1 MLVREVHVSIGLGR
15 EVLQQ
20 LANAMTA
27 KDLEAMEDADLQRL
41 AEQLWRWHDEALRE
55 LLKRGHVVPKQK

>member
-1 MLVREVHVSIGLGR
+1 LVREVHVSIGLGC

-20 LANAMTA
+20 LANAMTT

>member
-55 LLKRGHVVPKQK
+55 LLKRGHVVPKQR

>member
-1 MLVREVHVSIGLGR
+1 VSIGLGR

>member
-1 MLVREVHVSIGLGR
+1 MHVSIGLGR

>member
-20 LANAMTA
+20 LANAMTD

>member
-20 LANAMTA
+20 LANALTT
-27 KDLEAMEDADLQRL
+27 KNLEAMEDVDLQRL
-41 AEQLWRWHDEALRE
+41 AEQLWRWHDDEALRE
-55 LLKRGHVVPKQK
+55 L

>member
-20 LANAMTA
+20 LANAMTT
-27 KDLEAMEDADLQRL
+27 KDLEAMEDAELQRL